1 MPDCITIGCQG
12 GGPETAVVGRSKVE
26 LYQAL
31 ARHVTS
37 THCDAIDEYG
47 LVLRVSGSLDKF
59 GPEAITRL
67 RFAKKQRY
75 ITVDIQIPEDAWRPL
90 SDVELRQYLSARVQ
104 EAIRVCIARLEKD
117 GHTVADGELMRE
129 VSRAIDEYTDQDY
142 PVAASKA

>member
-1 MPDCITIGCQG
+1 MPDSITIGCQG

-37 THCDAIDEYG
+37 THCDAIEEYG

-59 GPEAITRL
+59 GPEAITGL

-75 ITVDIQIPEDAWRPL
+75 ITLDIQIPEEAWRPL
-90 SDVELRQYLSARVQ
+90 TDSELRQYLSARVQ
-104 EAIRVCIARLEKD
+104 EAIGVCIARLQND
-117 GHTVADGELMRE
+117 GHTVADGQLMLE
-129 VSRAIDEYTDQDY
+129 ISRAINEYTDQDN